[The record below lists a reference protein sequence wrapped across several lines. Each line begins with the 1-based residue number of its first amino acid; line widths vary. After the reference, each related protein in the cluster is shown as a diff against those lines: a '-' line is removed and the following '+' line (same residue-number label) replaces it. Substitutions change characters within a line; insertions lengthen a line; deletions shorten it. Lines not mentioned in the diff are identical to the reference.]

1 LKEKKPIVATKPETR
16 LKTKTE
22 TSTKLEK
29 YIESVAS
36 VNKYTAYEYWR
47 RLIQF
52 GSFVTEK
59 YDLSLDGLVKQLQ
72 LGKNND
78 DNEYNNGNDTI
89 GVDIDVYDL
98 LSSYVASLQKRQF

>member
-1 LKEKKPIVATKPETR
+1 MKEKTTTVATNTKTEIR

-22 TSTKLEK
+22 TLTKLEK

-52 GSFVTEK
+52 ASFVNNK

-72 LGKNND
+72 LGKSD
-78 DNEYNNGNDTI
+78 
-89 GVDIDVYDL
+89 
-98 LSSYVASLQKRQF
+98 